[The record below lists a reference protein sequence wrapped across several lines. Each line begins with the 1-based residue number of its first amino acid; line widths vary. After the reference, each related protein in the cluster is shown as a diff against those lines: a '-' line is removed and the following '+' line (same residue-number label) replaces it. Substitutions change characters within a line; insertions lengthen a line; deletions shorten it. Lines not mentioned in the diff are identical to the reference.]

1 MIFKEDYMARKAT
14 VSDAFLASLKSAER
28 GIGNDLGHD
37 VVPHRRIV
45 SVVGMGDRLESHA
58 LPSSPETVARL
69 TVEVAEHGLEKFVNR
84 SGSS

>member
-1 MIFKEDYMARKAT
+1 MARKAT
-14 VSDAFLASLKSAER
+14 VSDAFLTSLKSAER

-37 VVPHRRIV
+37 VDAPQRRIV
-45 SVVGMGDRLESHA
+45 SIVGFGDRLESHA

-69 TVEVAEHGLEKFVNR
+69 TADVAEHGLEKFVNR